1 MLYLNHIRCTKL
13 KRTSTK
19 LGNNS
24 SRAEHIDQEK
34 KITEIESITDI
45 CLTKLFSYLGLYTT
59 LCHNIIKIVGH
70 LPVYTK
76 HNTQLYNM

>member
-1 MLYLNHIRCTKL
+1 MYKKNASRLN
-13 KRTSTK
+13 
-19 LGNNS
+19 LGITA
-24 SRAEHIDQEK
+24 AELNTLIKKK

-76 HNTQLYNM
+76 HKAQYAIV